1 MFVQSSLVA
10 NSYAVL
16 QTVTGGADPSV
27 ALAPNWVA
35 FIPPADIT
43 DVIAGTGL
51 SGGGTSGA
59 VTLANAGMIDITAG
73 TGISKSGSV
82 ANYTLAWNP
91 TAGIAAATVGS
102 QNITVSGLT
111 GVTATS
117 VIVCTLSDSAG
128 ARGGQYINSITPTTG
143 AFTVNLQ
150 LAANAN
156 ESINWLVAKF

>member
-35 FIPPADIT
+35 FIPPPTGDIT
-43 DVIAGTGL
+43 AVNAGSGI

-59 VTLANAGMIDITAG
+59 VTIN
-73 TGISKSGSV
+73 
-82 ANYTLAWNP
+82 WNP

-102 QNITVSGLT
+102 QNITVTGLT

-117 VIVCTLSDSAG
+117 IILATLKDTAG
-128 ARGGQYINSITPTTG
+128 GRAGQYINTITPTTG
-143 AFTVNLQ
+143 GFTINLQ
-150 LAANAN
+150 LVAAAG
-156 ESINWLVAKF
+156 EAINWLIAKF